1 MKTIR
6 RKFNIFEMMELE
18 ILKNTEKG
26 PVESFVLTPDEF
38 EEFRSD
44 AKNHR
49 TSFKKIS
56 GRTDDDI
63 GGDWTYKG
71 ALVQISGKI
80 KS

>member
-1 MKTIR
+1 
-6 RKFNIFEMMELE
+6 MEGQGKSQSRTKKKLFSSV
-18 ILKNTEKG
+18 KNTEKG

-71 ALVQISGKI
+71 ALIQISGKI